1 MQVIK
6 RNGTIENFQT
16 DKLENRINHLIFN
29 LKVEPKLIVDTLV
42 KQLKHDV
49 QTSLLDNLCADI
61 CTSMSNIHP
70 DYQILGKRLLEDVL
84 IKDTK
89 VSFSKVESDVKDEID
104 SKYTTSVRNLYK
116 TDGEFQVTYFDMK
129 TRMKSFMKNKC
140 ECVELY

>member
-42 KQLKHDV
+42 KQFKHDV

-61 CTSMSNIHP
+61 CTSMSEP
-70 DYQILGKRLLEDVL
+70 DYQILGKRLSEDVL
-84 IKDTK
+84 IKNTK
-89 VSFSKVESDVKDEID
+89 VYFSKVESDVKDEID

-116 TDGEFQVTYFDMK
+116 TDGEFKITYFDMK
-129 TRMKSFMKNKC
+129 TRMKNFMKNKY

>member
-42 KQLKHDV
+42 KQFKHDV

-61 CTSMSNIHP
+61 CTSMSEP
-70 DYQILGKRLLEDVL
+70 YYQILGKRLSEDVL
-84 IKDTK
+84 IKNTK
-89 VSFSKVESDVKDEID
+89 VYFSKVESDVKDEID

-116 TDGEFQVTYFDMK
+116 TDGEFKITYFDMK
-129 TRMKSFMKNKC
+129 TRMKNFMKNKY

>member
-42 KQLKHDV
+42 KQFKHDV

-61 CTSMSNIHP
+61 CTSMSEP
-70 DYQILGKRLLEDVL
+70 DYQILGTRLSEDVL
-84 IKDTK
+84 IKNTK
-89 VSFSKVESDVKDEID
+89 VYFSKVESDVKDEID

-116 TDGEFQVTYFDMK
+116 TDGEFKITYFDMK
-129 TRMKSFMKNKC
+129 TRMKNFMKNKY